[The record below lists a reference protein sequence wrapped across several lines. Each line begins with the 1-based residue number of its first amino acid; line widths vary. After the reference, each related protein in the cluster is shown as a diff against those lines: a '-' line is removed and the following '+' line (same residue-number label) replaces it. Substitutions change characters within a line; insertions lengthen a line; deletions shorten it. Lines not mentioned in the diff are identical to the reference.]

1 METYL
6 ALASLRARRRY
17 AGRPV
22 PEEVVERILDAGR
35 VSGSSRNRQPWS
47 FLVLSPGTV
56 ARVAEAVWEPA
67 NLRGAALVVAVVTGG
82 KGPVSFDAGRAAEN
96 MMLAAWDAGVG
107 SCPNGPRDAGAVA
120 AALGLAEGEE
130 VATIISFGYPEG
142 GADPGRR
149 SPEEWVARA
158 DRRPRDQVIRHV

>member
-17 AGRPV
+17 SARPI

-35 VSGSSRNRQPWS
+35 VSGSSRNRQPWK
-47 FLVLSPGTV
+47 FLVLRPETV
-56 ARVAEAVWEPA
+56 ARVTEAVWEPA
-67 NLRGAALVVAVVTGG
+67 NLRGAALVVAVVTEG

-107 SCPNGPRDAGAVA
+107 SSPNGPRDAAAVA
-120 AALGLAEGEE
+120 AALGLVEGEE
-130 VATIISFGYPEG
+130 VATILSFGYPEG

-149 SPEEWVARA
+149 PAEEWVAKA
-158 DRRPRDQVIRHV
+158 DRRPRDQVVRQV